1 MSDGNFAASIVLFG
15 AAFALSLRVDA
26 KRRRRG
32 YDPQWR

>member
-1 MSDGNFAASIVLFG
+1 MSEGNLGARIVLFG
-15 AAFALSLRVDA
+15 AAFALILRVDA